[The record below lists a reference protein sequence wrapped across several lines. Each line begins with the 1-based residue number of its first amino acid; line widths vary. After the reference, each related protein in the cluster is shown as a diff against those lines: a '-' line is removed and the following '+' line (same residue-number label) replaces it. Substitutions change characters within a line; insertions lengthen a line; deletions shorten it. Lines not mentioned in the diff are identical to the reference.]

1 MRQLTPQEHI
11 MLEIARGHGTF
22 VKDGHRYCAICKAN
36 ADCDALDVEHAQDC
50 HVLTMRLELGTIW
63 IHHLIQERDR
73 VEG

>member
-11 MLEIARGHGTF
+11 MLEIARGNGTF

-63 IHHLIQERDR
+63 VHHMVQDKAHEN
-73 VEG
+73 G